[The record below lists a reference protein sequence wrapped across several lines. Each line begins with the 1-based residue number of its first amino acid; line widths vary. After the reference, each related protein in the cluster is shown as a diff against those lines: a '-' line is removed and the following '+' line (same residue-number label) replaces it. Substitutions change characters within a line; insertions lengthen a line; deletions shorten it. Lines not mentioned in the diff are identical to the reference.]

1 MKRPEIGQPEIGLP
15 NAEVA
20 KVSQKSQRKFLKVS
34 SGCSFAAS
42 AQRLYFFCVRL
53 SDPVPGSVSP

>member
-1 MKRPEIGQPEIGLP
+1 MKQPEIGQPEIGQP

-20 KVSQKSQRKFLKVS
+20 RVSQKSQKKFLKVS
-34 SGCSFAAS
+34 SGCSFAIS
-42 AQRLYFFCVRL
+42 ARPLYFFCVRL